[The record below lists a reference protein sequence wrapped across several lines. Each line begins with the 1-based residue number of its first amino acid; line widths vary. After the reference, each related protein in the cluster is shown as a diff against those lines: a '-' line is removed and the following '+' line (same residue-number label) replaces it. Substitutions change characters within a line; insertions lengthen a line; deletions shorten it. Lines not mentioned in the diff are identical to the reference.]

1 MKYVDLYVDFWIWGN
16 TEPNTVPLL
25 SMSCNTDVIPAGSSR
40 WYVRY
45 NLHQIVV
52 VRTRQLGCLCHD
64 FFNHEHYFLLR
75 FAWPTATS

>member
-16 TEPNTVPLL
+16 TVPQL
-25 SMSCNTDVIPAGSSR
+25 SMSCNTDLIPEGPGR

-45 NLHQIVV
+45 NLHQVDV
-52 VRTRQLGCLCHD
+52 VRTRQLGCLRHD

-75 FAWPTATS
+75 FA